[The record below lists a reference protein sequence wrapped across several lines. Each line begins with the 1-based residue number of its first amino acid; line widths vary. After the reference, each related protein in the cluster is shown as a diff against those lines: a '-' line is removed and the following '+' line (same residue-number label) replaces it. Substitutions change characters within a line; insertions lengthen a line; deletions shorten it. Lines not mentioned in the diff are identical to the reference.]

1 MRARNNRSHHRSAPA
16 ERSRILT
23 HTEKAEANPESPALL
38 DHEFKGIRNLVLR
51 ETGIFLGA
59 AQRPLVSS
67 RLAIRLRQLGLQSYT
82 QYYDLVTQGD
92 AGGQELMQMINCIT
106 TRRSDELGRFTRN
119 SSGSRRH
126 G

>member
-1 MRARNNRSHHRSAPA
+1 MRARNNRSHHRSSPA
-16 ERSRILT
+16 ARSRILT
-23 HTEKAEANPESPALL
+23 QKEEANPESPALL
-38 DHEFKGIRNLVLR
+38 DQEFNGIRNLVLR

-67 RLAIRLRQLGLQSYT
+67 RLANRLRQLGLQSYT

-106 TRRSDELGRFTRN
+106 TSKTDELGRPTRN
-119 SSGSRRH
+119 SPGGRRH
-126 G
+126 V

>member
-1 MRARNNRSHHRSAPA
+1 MRARNNRSHHRRSPSA
-16 ERSRILT
+16 RSRILT
-23 HTEKAEANPESPALL
+23 HTQKAEVNAESPALL
-38 DHEFKGIRNLVLR
+38 DQEFNGIRNLVLR

-106 TRRSDELGRFTRN
+106 TSKTDELGRPTRN
-119 SSGSRRH
+119 SPGGRRH
-126 G
+126 V